1 MNISSFLRGVI
12 VTAEKNIKI
21 YYKKAPVIIFGL
33 LFPLF
38 MFTSFYMGRNI
49 DISIFFPGFLAMAL
63 FFTSSSVGPL
73 ITPWE
78 KGAGTYERLLSFPV
92 SIHTIILGDVLA
104 GAIYGILITSPV
116 ILIAGILLNIPITSI
131 VIILVSLIFG
141 TFCFASLG
149 VALASPSVRSPSH
162 IMMFSS
168 LIRFPLIFISG
179 IFIPLQDLQG
189 VGRIVSYFS
198 PLTYLVDMFHA
209 GLDGVSVFSLASDV
223 LALIIFTCIFL
234 LISSF
239 FHKRNMMK
247 GL

>member
-1 MNISSFLRGVI
+1 MNILSFLRGVI
-12 VTAEKNIKI
+12 VTADKNIKI

-78 KGAGTYERLLSFPV
+78 KGSGTYERLLSFPV

-104 GAIYGILITSPV
+104 GAIYGISITSPV
-116 ILIAGILLNIPITSI
+116 IIIASILFNFHIVSI
-131 VIILVSLIFG
+131 VIILISLILG
-141 TFCFASLG
+141 TICFASLG

-179 IFIPLQDLQG
+179 IFIPLQDIHG

-209 GLDGVSVFSLASDV
+209 GLEGISVFPVALNT
-223 LALIIFTCIFL
+223 LALILFTCIFL
-234 LISSF
+234 LISSY
-239 FHKRNMMK
+239 FHRRNMMK

>member
-1 MNISSFLRGVI
+1 MSMLSFLRGVM

-78 KGAGTYERLLSFPV
+78 KQAGTYERLLSFPV

-116 ILIAGILLNIPITSI
+116 IIIAGVLFNITITSI
-131 VIILVSLIFG
+131 MILLVSLILG
-141 TFCFASLG
+141 TICFASLG
-149 VALASPSVRSPSH
+149 VALASPSVRSPSN

-179 IFIPLQDLQG
+179 IFIPLQELQG
-189 VGRIVSYFS
+189 AGRIVSYFS
-198 PLTYLVDMFHA
+198 PLTYLVDMFHT
-209 GLDGVSVFSLASDV
+209 GLDSISVFPVALDIF
-223 LALIIFTCIFL
+223 ALILFTCFFL
-234 LISSF
+234 LISSY